1 MLIGAFLLGVV
12 GPVIFK
18 LARQAYRSRISDKE
32 GLCVSDK
39 EATRF
44 QLAGPCRGFDM
55 STCGCLS
62 VALLLSLVELCF
74 GVSILCT
81 LGDDDTGT
89 DIAKGA
95 MLAALGC
102 LSLIVVAGFMRKAH
116 LHKASGPEVAEVE
129 RLYGKYDPQ
138 KLPQIETWIM
148 TYGKKELLE
157 IVQKKYAAQEAATP
171 AAVALKVP
179 GVARVPFARSDR
191 GSESGACST
200 T

>member
-1 MLIGAFLLGVV
+1 
-12 GPVIFK
+12 
-18 LARQAYRSRISDKE
+18 
-32 GLCVSDK
+32 
-39 EATRF
+39 
-44 QLAGPCRGFDM
+44 
-55 STCGCLS
+55 
-62 VALLLSLVELCF
+62 
-74 GVSILCT
+74 
-81 LGDDDTGT
+81 
-89 DIAKGA
+89 

-102 LSLIVVAGFMRKAH
+102 FSLIVVAGFMRKAH

>member
-1 MLIGAFLLGVV
+1 MPTIDLDSRISRRMLSESPGGTRSVSDSIHREDNSIILFLRTPVGETVLIGAFLLGVV
-12 GPVIFK
+12 GPVIFR

-81 LGDDDTGT
+81 LGD
-89 DIAKGA
+89 
-95 MLAALGC
+95 
-102 LSLIVVAGFMRKAH
+102 
-116 LHKASGPEVAEVE
+116 
-129 RLYGKYDPQ
+129 
-138 KLPQIETWIM
+138 
-148 TYGKKELLE
+148 E
-157 IVQKKYAAQEAATP
+157 IP
-171 AAVALKVP
+171 AP
-179 GVARVPFARSDR
+179 
-191 GSESGACST
+191 T
-200 T
+200 